1 MTATAL
7 IAPAAH
13 PRRAFSNPH
22 RKPMIYPES
31 DGKPMADNTRQ
42 FDTVVMIQGGLAALF
57 ANRLDVFVAG
67 DLLWYP
73 MEGRLKRAERLAERL
88 RALGIDPDEGD

>member
-31 DGKPMADNTRQ
+31 DGKPMADNTRP
-42 FDTVVMIQGGLAALF
+42 FDAIVMIQGGLAAWF
-57 ANRLDVFVAG
+57 ADRPD
-67 DLLWYP
+67 
-73 MEGRLKRAERLAERL
+73 RAERLAERL